1 MSPVMSTKEVKQAL
15 EMVSDKISV
24 RNGVYTI
31 KKSYYWGISEDGSAL
46 AKKVESKLDKA
57 VVLDYGNHWHPF
69 VGGAK
74 SGSSKDSYLYC
85 KFYIKAKG
93 SRKE

>member
-1 MSPVMSTKEVKQAL
+1 MNNTKEIKKAL

-31 KKSYYWGISEDGSAL
+31 KKSYFYGFGKDGSEL
-46 AKKVESKLDKA
+46 AKKVESKLDNA
-57 VVLDYGNHWHPF
+57 VVIDYGNHWHPF

-74 SGSSKDSYLYC
+74 PGSSKDSYLFC

-93 SRKE
+93 SRKK